1 MHKFLLWERLPA
13 ANRAA
18 DGTPTGWC
26 QHFTRGEFQKQYEI
40 TISPCAPGHPLLLRN
55 SPCNSYYETSFPDNV
70 KEALGRVFNV
80 LAAAYDYQQNGEDA
94 TIQFQGAGSRWIAG
108 LVKEE
113 VENAGFDLIK
123 DNPVPDTTGHV
134 SLRSLIEDGYNTV
147 LTF

>member
-80 LAAAYDYQQNGEDA
+80 LAAAYDS
-94 TIQFQGAGSRWIAG
+94 IFQSINESEERVRGLSVSRFSES
-108 LVKEE
+108 V
-113 VENAGFDLIK
+113 
-123 DNPVPDTTGHV
+123 HV
-134 SLRSLIEDGYNTV
+134 W
-147 LTF
+147 F